1 MRIDYLSIFIVV
13 LFSCS
18 SCHKLGLCKDEPL
31 TMQKAEFKTNK
42 FKIDGF
48 YYGYPSTD
56 YQGVTSYRTLL
67 FYRNGIAL
75 LPGVAELENLEE
87 YIEAVGNGGMIKNVK
102 YIWGVFFVNDG
113 KVLIEKFAGGPC
125 GSPVELLTYDILNDS
140 TLVLTHIRTKDG
152 GAIEDEKKNEVYH
165 FRPLSVKPD
174 SVNNIIK

>member
-1 MRIDYLSIFIVV
+1 MKTVYSL
-13 LFSCS
+13 LFVCILFGCS

-31 TMQKAEFKTNK
+31 TMQKAEFITNE

-48 YYGYPSTD
+48 YYGESSTD
-56 YQGVTSYRTLL
+56 FQGELSYRLL
-67 FYRNGIAL
+67 VFYRNGIVL
-75 LPGVAELENLEE
+75 LPGSTNSNGMEE
-87 YIEAVGNGGMIKNVK
+87 YLISLTKSDLKEVKGFWGTFEVENNEMQIE
-102 YIWGVFFVNDG
+102 Y
-113 KVLIEKFAGGPC
+113 LTGGPC

-152 GAIEDEKKNEVYH
+152 REIDDEEVNEIYH

>member
-1 MRIDYLSIFIVV
+1 MKTVYSL
-13 LFSCS
+13 LFVCILFCCS

-31 TMQKAEFKTNK
+31 TMQKAEFITNE

-56 YQGVTSYRTLL
+56 YQGITSYRTLL

-75 LPGVAELENLEE
+75 LPGVAELENLED
-87 YIEAVGNGGMIKNVK
+87 YIEAVGNGEMIKNVK
-102 YIWGVFFVNDG
+102 YIWGAFFVNDG

-152 GAIEDEKKNEVYH
+152 REIDDEEVNEIYH